1 MRWAGEVAI
10 PLLCRESHGDA
21 PDHPPPPR
29 LWTVLIHVVHKC
41 LCRIHPDQPHRP
53 RSGVLCQN
61 CDYWDDIVCMPIP
74 NAGINC
80 SIVYSERVLSQTCLL
95 WNRNIQP
102 FLYRQSPETVL
113 LEKVQVQQ
121 SESLPTLDDARQSEP
136 WVKPKDLAIICR
148 TSTNDARCVSW
159 ILRNIT
165 DPEALDTAIRLA
177 GEVRWFDNGTDVDLP
192 YDLVVS
198 TYKACFDSTGKLSNG
213 SRDRTYYSGW
223 AIV

>member
-1 MRWAGEVAI
+1 MWSTNAFVAYTLISLTGLRVVFYVRIVIAGMTSYAC
-10 PLLCRESHGDA
+10 PFQTPASTALR
-21 PDHPPPPR
+21 R
-29 LWTVLIHVVHKC
+29 LRKKVWR
-41 LCRIHPDQPHRP
+41 RIV
-53 RSGVLCQN
+53 S
-61 CDYWDDIVCMPIP
+61 
-74 NAGINC
+74 
-80 SIVYSERVLSQTCLL
+80 SIVHSERALSQTCLL
-95 WNRNIQP
+95 WSRNILP
-102 FLYRQSPETVL
+102 FLYRQSPETVP
-113 LEKVQVQQ
+113 LEKVQVQR

-136 WVKPKDLAIICR
+136 WVKPKDLAIIRR